1 MYNHQHGWGLEKRY
15 DIGRGDDGDF
25 CGDEDEREDFVYQT

>member
-1 MYNHQHGWGLEKRY
+1 MYNHQHGWGLEEY
-15 DIGRGDDGDF
+15 DIGRGDDGNF